1 MKKLLEL
8 INRVFLINKSNKVTV
23 EPMQCTKNDKTIVVN
38 LPNKHRGY
46 FTSIFKQEEAE
57 TITDHCQRISVGI
70 LNKHLSKSIV
80 IQKNRPH
87 GFFVIEPSDNINIEH
102 ETATS
107 AKNMADN

>member
-1 MKKLLEL
+1 M
-8 INRVFLINKSNKVTV
+8 VT
-23 EPMQCTKNDKTIVVN
+23 

-46 FTSIFKQEEAE
+46 FTSIFRQDEAE

-70 LNKHLSKSIV
+70 LNKHLSESIV
-80 IQKNRPH
+80 IQKNRPP

-107 AKNMADN
+107 AKNKAETRK